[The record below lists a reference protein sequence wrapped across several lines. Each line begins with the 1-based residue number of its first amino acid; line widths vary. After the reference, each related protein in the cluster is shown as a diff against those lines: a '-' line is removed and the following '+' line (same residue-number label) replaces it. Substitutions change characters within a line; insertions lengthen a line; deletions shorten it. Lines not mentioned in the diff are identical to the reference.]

1 MKHGPI
7 ALIDEEMPVV
17 VIAPKDDTYQ
27 KVLSNIQEV
36 KARGGMPEPPMST
49 QE

>member
-17 VIAPKDDTYQ
+17 VICPKDVHYEKTISE
-27 KVLSNIQEV
+27 LAGSEG
-36 KARGGMPEPPMST
+36 ARGPAHRHLHGR
-49 QE
+49 